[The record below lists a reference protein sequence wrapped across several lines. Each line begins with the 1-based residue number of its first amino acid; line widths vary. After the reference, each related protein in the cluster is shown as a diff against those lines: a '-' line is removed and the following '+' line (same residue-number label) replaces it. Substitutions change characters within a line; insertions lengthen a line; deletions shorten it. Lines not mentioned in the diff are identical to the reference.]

1 MEKGGDP
8 MKGLAAG
15 EARDIQGFRAQEVL
29 RAHRAFAGIVTA
41 YCLAALAVGWLVSD
55 NLVSLA
61 LYNKSFLIVMLAA
74 VLAFFLGHA
83 VYTMVVVRPEALIRH
98 ILTDLKETYL
108 TPKRLLSGLTV
119 VLLLPLFISAF
130 TAFKSMIPIIQPFS
144 WDPAFAAWDR
154 AIHGG
159 VEPWRLLQP
168 VLGRPLLTSALNT
181 VYHAWFFVM
190 FAVVFW
196 QAFSLSRP
204 RLRMRFLLSYLLVW
218 IAVGTL
224 AATLLSSAGPV
235 YYHLVEGAEGGFRGL
250 LAYLETADTQ
260 FPVLALEVQQT
271 LWQRYSE
278 GGAAMGSG
286 ISAMPSLH
294 VAMAFLFALL
304 AWRVN
309 RLLGACFYVFT
320 ALILLGSVHLAWH
333 YAVDG
338 YLALVLTWC
347 IWHLVDRFLEP
358 AASLAA
364 DQ

>member
-1 MEKGGDP
+1 M
-8 MKGLAAG
+8 
-15 EARDIQGFRAQEVL
+15 
-29 RAHRAFAGIVTA
+29 
-41 YCLAALAVGWLVSD
+41 GWLVSD
-55 NLVSLA
+55 SVVSLA

-74 VLAFFLGHA
+74 VMAFFLGHA
-83 VYTMVVVRPEALIRH
+83 VYSMVVVQPEALVRH
-98 ILTDLKETYL
+98 ILTDLKRTYL

-119 VLLLPLFISAF
+119 VLLMPLFISAF
-130 TAFKSMIPIIQPFS
+130 TAFKSMIPLIQPFA

-154 AIHGG
+154 ALHGG
-159 VEPWRLLQP
+159 IEPWRLLQP
-168 VLGRPLLTSALNT
+168 ILGYPLVTSALNT

-204 RLRMRFLLSYLLVW
+204 QLRMRFLLSYLLVW
-218 IAVGTL
+218 IVAGTA

-235 YYHLVEGAEGGFRGL
+235 YYHLVEGREGGFAAL
-250 LAYLETADTQ
+250 LAYLKAADTQ
-260 FPVLALEVQQT
+260 FPVLALEVQET
-271 LWQRYSE
+271 LWQRYSD

-309 RLLGACFYVFT
+309 RFLGACFYVFT
-320 ALILLGSVHLAWH
+320 GLILLGSVHLAWH

-338 YLALVLTWC
+338 YLALVLTWG
-347 IWHLVDRFLEP
+347 IWHLMGRFVEP
-358 AASLAA
+358 AASAA
-364 DQ
+364 TD